1 MIFKK
6 LNLKF
11 YVARSLRQCK
21 TQIHLQDVQIQKYK
35 LWNVTWIS
43 NNTQLT
49 QKFSSK
55 FWLSNFT
62 NHQNVMCK
70 QNTQHCHDKFDEIIS

>member
-11 YVARSLRQCK
+11 YVARSSRQCK
-21 TQIHLQDVQIQKYK
+21 TQIHLQDVQTQKYK

-43 NNTQLT
+43 NNLH
-49 QKFSSK
+49 KNS
-55 FWLSNFT
+55 
-62 NHQNVMCK
+62 HQN
-70 QNTQHCHDKFDEIIS
+70 FDCLISQVIKM

>member
-11 YVARSLRQCK
+11 YVVRSSRQCK
-21 TQIHLQDVQIQKYK
+21 TQIHLQDDQTQKYK

-43 NNTQLT
+43 NNKQLT
-49 QKFSSK
+49 QKVSLK
-55 FWLSNFT
+55 F
-62 NHQNVMCK
+62 
-70 QNTQHCHDKFDEIIS
+70 

>member
-1 MIFKK
+1 MLQDHQDNAK
-6 LNLKF
+6 L
-11 YVARSLRQCK
+11 
-21 TQIHLQDVQIQKYK
+21 HLQDVQTQKYK

-55 FWLSNFT
+55 F
-62 NHQNVMCK
+62 
-70 QNTQHCHDKFDEIIS
+70 

>member
-1 MIFKK
+1 MILKK

-11 YVARSLRQCK
+11 YVARSSRQCK
-21 TQIHLQDVQIQKYK
+21 TQIHLQDDQTQKYK
-35 LWNVTWIS
+35 LLNVTWIS

-55 FWLSNFT
+55 LSNFK
-62 NHQNVMCK
+62 NHQNVMNK

>member
-11 YVARSLRQCK
+11 YVARSSRQCK
-21 TQIHLQDVQIQKYK
+21 TQIHLQDVQTQKYK

-49 QKFSSK
+49 QKFSLK
-55 FWLSNFT
+55 F
-62 NHQNVMCK
+62 
-70 QNTQHCHDKFDEIIS
+70 